1 MADAVDLSV
10 VQVRAGDRW
19 QAVAV
24 IDGRSYPD
32 RASFEAAVAGAF
44 EALDDAGIPAQLV
57 TREVSPTEPPS
68 RLPSW
73 NEYRAMLA
81 AKGARGTA

>member
-1 MADAVDLSV
+1 MDLSV

-19 QAVAV
+19 KAVAV
-24 IDGRSYPD
+24 IDGRTYPD
-32 RASFEAAVAGAF
+32 RASFEAAVEGAF
-44 EALDDAGIPAQLV
+44 EALDEARIPAQLV

-73 NEYRAMLA
+73 DEYRAMLA
-81 AKGARGTA
+81 AEGDRGTA

>member
-24 IDGRSYPD
+24 IDGRGYPD
-32 RASFEAAVAGAF
+32 RASFEAAVEGAF
-44 EALDDAGIPAQLV
+44 EALEQARIPAQVV

-73 NEYRAMLA
+73 DGYHAMLA
-81 AKGARGTA
+81 TKGDRGTA